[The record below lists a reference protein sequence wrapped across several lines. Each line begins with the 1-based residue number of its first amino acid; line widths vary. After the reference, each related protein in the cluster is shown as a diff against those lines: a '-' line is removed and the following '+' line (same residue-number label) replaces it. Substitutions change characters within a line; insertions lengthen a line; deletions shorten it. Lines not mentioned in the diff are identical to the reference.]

1 MAPGSSGPPKL
12 DGRNYSYWKARM
24 AGYLE
29 ALNPLAWEVT
39 DKAIAG
45 VMDEDLAKW
54 NARAKNALFDA
65 ISDEIFARVHNNKTT
80 HDVWEEL
87 ETIHVGSKKLR
98 EEKYQVLKEKLNEFK
113 MLPSE
118 LVEQIC

>member
-29 ALNPLAWEVT
+29 ALNSFAWEVT

-45 VMDEDLAKW
+45 NIESASRPIMDFGVLND
-54 NARAKNALFDA
+54 
-65 ISDEIFARVHNNKTT
+65 
-80 HDVWEEL
+80 
-87 ETIHVGSKKLR
+87 
-98 EEKYQVLKEKLNEFK
+98 KYD
-113 MLPSE
+113 
-118 LVEQIC
+118 